1 MATIEPA
8 AGRILVARAR
18 VGRLG
23 TVTAEGR
30 PHLVPC
36 CFAMVGD
43 TIVSVV
49 DGKPKSTGQL
59 RRLDNIRAQPAA
71 SLLVDFYSDTWS
83 QLWWVRVDGRA
94 RVLDSGDPVS
104 DDPAS
109 GDPVSDDPVSDD
121 PESGDEYEVGVDA
134 LVEKYPQY
142 QADRPTGALIVIE
155 IDRVTGWSSTDQ
167 SQDG

>member
-94 RVLDSGDPVS
+94 RVLESG
-104 DDPAS
+104 
-109 GDPVSDDPVSDD
+109 DPVSDD

>member
-1 MATIEPA
+1 MPTIGPA
-8 AGRILVARAR
+8 AARVLVARAR

-23 TVTAEGR
+23 TVTADGR

-36 CFAMVGD
+36 CFAVVGD

-71 SLLVDFYSDTWS
+71 SLLVDFYSDSWS
-83 QLWWVRVDGRA
+83 QLWWVRIDGRA
-94 RVLDSGDPVS
+94 RVL
-104 DDPAS
+104 
-109 GDPVSDDPVSDD
+109 
-121 PESGDEYEVGVDA
+121 ESGDEYETGVDT

-142 QADRPTGALIVIE
+142 RADRPTGALVVID
-155 IDRVTGWSSTDQ
+155 IDRVTGWRSTDG
-167 SQDG
+167 SQGG

>member
-94 RVLDSGDPVS
+94 RVLESGDPVS

-109 GDPVSDDPVSDD
+109 GDPQ
-121 PESGDEYEVGVDA
+121 SGGEYEVGVDA

>member
-1 MATIEPA
+1 VPTIEPA
-8 AGRILVARAR
+8 AAKALVARAR

-36 CFAMVGD
+36 CFAVVGD
-43 TIVSVV
+43 TVVSVV

-59 RRLDNIRAQPAA
+59 RRLDNIRARPAA
-71 SLLVDFYSDTWS
+71 SLLVDVYSDDWT

-94 RVLDSGDPVS
+94 RVLE
-104 DDPAS
+104 PA
-109 GDPVSDDPVSDD
+109 VL
-121 PESGDEYEVGVDA
+121 ESGDEYEIGVDT

-142 QADRPTGALIVIE
+142 RADRPTGALVVID
-155 IDRVTGWSSTDQ
+155 IDQLSGWAFTDR
-167 SQDG
+167 SPDA